1 MSLVDEMR
9 GLALR
14 GEGVL
19 RCLWVAE
26 SDGAGGEGRWPTGGV
41 GRMLVDIVEDD
52 AGGGRTRGYLAVAV
66 RVDIE
71 SNVIELTSQLVVR
84 ACKD

>member
-19 RCLWVAE
+19 GCSWCAE
-26 SDGAGGEGRWPTGGV
+26 SDGAGGEGRLRTGASWWMAV
-41 GRMLVDIVEDD
+41 GLVEGE
-52 AGGGRTRGYLAVAV
+52 AGAGRTRGYLAVAV
-66 RVDIE
+66 RVE
-71 SNVIELTSQLVVR
+71 RE
-84 ACKD
+84 